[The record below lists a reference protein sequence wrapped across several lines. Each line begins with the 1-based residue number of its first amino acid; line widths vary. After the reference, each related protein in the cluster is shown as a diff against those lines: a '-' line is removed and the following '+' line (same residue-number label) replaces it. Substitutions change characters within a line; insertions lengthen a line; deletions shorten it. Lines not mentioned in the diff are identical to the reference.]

1 MCATDQ
7 QHDAMNLIKTGKW
20 TTPQISIF
28 NSWFWQCSYKKNF
41 LVSNKKVR
49 CKLETYRTFADNSEV
64 EMKRGAVMQTEKS
77 DWWVKML
84 VLLKSMTIRLT
95 GRMMLIFNIHDNQQI
110 KLILW
115 TDQEVT
121 HTYITMN
128 IYMNPLTYTH
138 MHACEYTESTNALM
152 LFSIKDRYLVMII
165 CILKK
170 KKAVTG
176 LKHGKS
182 WTKYFTYS
190 GKIH

>member
-1 MCATDQ
+1 
-7 QHDAMNLIKTGKW
+7 
-20 TTPQISIF
+20 
-28 NSWFWQCSYKKNF
+28 
-41 LVSNKKVR
+41 
-49 CKLETYRTFADNSEV
+49 
-64 EMKRGAVMQTEKS
+64 
-77 DWWVKML
+77 ML
-84 VLLKSMTIRLT
+84 VLLTSITIRLTGRRMLIFLKSMTIRLT

-170 KKAVTG
+170 KKQSLAWNMENREPNISHTVE
-176 LKHGKS
+176 KF
-182 WTKYFTYS
+182 TKFTSIHYYFYFSLMHMYRMNNPRWSTTPNTLVLLVATS
-190 GKIH
+190 SF